1 MASGGS
7 DRDAEDALSKL
18 LQMGTVAEY
27 QNDFEMLINRVTGI
41 SESLLTSFYISGL
54 KLTIQIELLRAR
66 PATLGEAF
74 SLALIIEARFE
85 AIAEKEKE
93 HINKKKGD
101 TILSLQ
107 HKLASPEIKGSLDA
121 DEDIRVDEVSSAIDC
136 VIHIGESNE
145 VRSKKS
151 RGAAEGGRRALC
163 YVQDSGRR
171 KKKKMEAEIQRRLW
185 DPGIKIVFRQHLEDK
200 VVSEGELD
208 ALSCSTFF
216 LFFEPDDNSGRR
228 ARFVVPGFGSAF
240 VATLVVPF
248 FVVSVS
254 DFFLG
259 MVETIVSATCSMMS
273 IGGVPAE
280 VTCCRERVGGW
291 EWADMMA
298 LYCQNSAEEDS
309 EFARMGVLLQEI
321 KDLRLAREINALCA
335 RVTAIVDERETF
347 VDELDILGERS
358 VPSKMGEFMKKVQ
371 GKDIPNLMKLQ
382 ILGREFELRAQEKG
396 IFIEK
401 LKET

>member
-7 DRDAEDALSKL
+7 DRDAEDTLSKL
-18 LQMGTVAEY
+18 LQMGTMAEY
-27 QNDFEMLINRVTGI
+27 HKDFEMLINRVTRI
-41 SESLLTSFYISGL
+41 SESLLTLFYISGL

-66 PATLGEAF
+66 PTTLGEVF
-74 SLALIIEARFE
+74 SLARIIEARFE

-151 RGAAEGGRRALC
+151 RGATEGERRALC

-200 VVSEGELD
+200 VVSEG
-208 ALSCSTFF
+208 
-216 LFFEPDDNSGRR
+216 
-228 ARFVVPGFGSAF
+228 VGSVTTAK
-240 VATLVVPF
+240 
-248 FVVSVS
+248 SRI
-254 DFFLG
+254 
-259 MVETIVSATCSMMS
+259 TI
-273 IGGVPAE
+273 
-280 VTCCRERVGGW
+280 
-291 EWADMMA
+291 
-298 LYCQNSAEEDS
+298 
-309 EFARMGVLLQEI
+309 
-321 KDLRLAREINALCA
+321 K
-335 RVTAIVDERETF
+335 
-347 VDELDILGERS
+347 
-358 VPSKMGEFMKKVQ
+358 
-371 GKDIPNLMKLQ
+371 
-382 ILGREFELRAQEKG
+382 
-396 IFIEK
+396 
-401 LKET
+401 